1 MSGTGG
7 GRAWVLGDDVNT
19 DMLAPGGYMKFG
31 IDEIARHCLESV
43 WPDFAATVQA
53 GDVVV
58 GGRNFGAG
66 SSREQ
71 APQALK
77 YLGVRGVVAVSF
89 AGIFYRNALNLGLP
103 LMACPDAGSIA
114 AGDRLALDF
123 AAGRVDN
130 LSQGLTL
137 SGQPIPP
144 HLMAM
149 VEDGGLM
156 PHLEKR
162 LRRERAEREETN
174 VSP

>member
-1 MSGTGG
+1 MNREG

-31 IDEIARHCLESV
+31 IEEIARHCLESV
-43 WPDFAATVQA
+43 NPTFAADLRP

-71 APQALK
+71 APAALK
-77 YLGVRGVVAVSF
+77 HLGVAGVVAASF

-103 LMACPDAGSIA
+103 LLVCPEAGSIA
-114 AGDRLALDF
+114 SGDGLKLDF
-123 AAGRVDN
+123 AAGRIEN
-130 LSQGLTL
+130 LTQGRTL

-149 VEDGGLM
+149 LDDGGLI

-162 LRRERAEREETN
+162 LRRERST
-174 VSP
+174 VT